1 MPHTWV
7 WRALPLLAA
16 GFLTAATPR
25 AGEAPPGVRIE
36 QAEDRS
42 VTVTGLTYV
51 LRIEPRGTIAELS
64 VKGIP
69 SLQGGFSA
77 PAGQVPSINVLGS
90 IVAVRAGTARVE
102 YTCGPAVLKIEQE
115 GYGLVYRWADAAKVA
130 VRPDGKGGPIGAEW
144 RPNSTG
150 IILENGLTLVS
161 SLELHIG
168 PQADNRVVPTA
179 YCSGQKKEGDLL
191 QFNIRLGD
199 PAEATQFLSG
209 IVIAGVGVAPDHLR
223 SDGNQGQGVL
233 DFADAPSIFLRSA
246 QRNTGTGPMDIEYR
260 LTVLDHYT
268 QARTVAE
275 QSQSATLEAGKEA
288 AVEWKLPKLPPGF
301 YYATVAALKAG
312 KQLTSSAQTFTVDVT
327 RYKPPLTCPADF
339 TEFWER
345 VDQKLKAA
353 PLKADLKLMSDASP
367 SHELFEVALD
377 LPGGT
382 KTRALYCVPDK
393 PAGPAV
399 LNSCIASQMES
410 LMAEAKKPGYKPRP
424 GGMLCLQLP
433 RDATY
438 SHWNTPEDNNLFE
451 CILTYL
457 RGCDFLAG
465 RPEMAG
471 RQVIA
476 EGASRSGSLAFIAAA
491 RRPGIICG
499 VSIHVPTSCGIS
511 WPDKPYTGWGG
522 KPGHLSVEQWTRLS
536 AYLDPI
542 NHAPDVTAAF
552 IVAYGIDDGLSQ
564 PQGIEALFQ
573 HAASKWKRISRDA
586 GGHQC
591 STGFQR
597 LQKALDAHLHAV
609 GSGAGN
615 ERILKEH

>member
-7 WRALPLLAA
+7 RRALPLLAA
-16 GFLTAATPR
+16 GLLTGANPK
-25 AGEAPPGVRIE
+25 AGEPPPGVTIE
-36 QAEDRS
+36 QAADRS
-42 VTVTGLTYV
+42 VTVTGSTYV

-64 VKGIP
+64 VKGTP

-77 PAGQVPSINVLGS
+77 PVGQAPSINLLGS

-102 YTCGPAVLKIEQE
+102 YTCEPAVLKIEQE
-115 GYGLVYRWADAAKVA
+115 GYGLVYRWADAARVA

-168 PQADNRVVPTA
+168 PKADNRIVPSA

-191 QFNIRLGD
+191 QFSLRLGD
-199 PAEATQFLSG
+199 PAEATQFLSA
-209 IVIAGVGVAPDHLR
+209 IEIAGTGVVPEHLR

-233 DFADAPSIFLRSA
+233 DFADAEGISLRST
-246 QRNTGTGPMDIEYR
+246 QRNTGTGTMDLEYR

-275 QSQSATLEAGKEA
+275 QRQSARLEAGKETA
-288 AVEWKLPKLPPGF
+288 FDWRLPRLSPGF

-327 RYKPPLTCPADF
+327 RYRPPLTRPADF
-339 TEFWER
+339 KEFWER
-345 VDQKLKAA
+345 VDQKFKAA
-353 PLKADLKLMSDASP
+353 PLNADLKLISDAAA
-367 SHELFEVALD
+367 SHRLFEVALG
-377 LPGGT
+377 LRGGT

-399 LNSCIASQMES
+399 VNSCIASQMES
-410 LMAEAKKPGYKPRP
+410 LMTEAQKPGYKPRP
-424 GGMLCLQLP
+424 GGMLCLQVP

-438 SHWNTPEDNNLFE
+438 SHWNTPEDSNLFE
-451 CILTYL
+451 CIVTYL

-471 RQVIA
+471 RQVIV
-476 EGASRSGSLAFIAAA
+476 EGASRSGPLAFIAAA
-491 RRPGIICG
+491 RRPEIVCG

-511 WPDKPYTGWGG
+511 WLDKPYTGWGG
-522 KPGHLSVEQWTRLS
+522 KPGHLSNEQWTKLT

-552 IVAYGIDDGLSQ
+552 IVAYGIDDGLSP
-564 PQGIEALFQ
+564 PQGIEAMFQ
-573 HAASKWKRISRDA
+573 HSASKWKRISRDA
-586 GGHQC
+586 GGHQY
-591 STGFQR
+591 SAGFQQ
-597 LQKALDAHLHAV
+597 LQKNLDAHLHAV
-609 GSGAGN
+609 GSSAGN